1 MTMVARTLARLPKL
15 HSTIIAQRCFL
26 PSSGKLVTTNA
37 HRSGSRESGQ
47 TNRYAIP
54 QGLVV
59 QTRDIHLTRRN
70 ESTVLLAGVGV
81 AVGALAARQALIE
94 FRKYQ
99 DAQQPSD
106 TSEGSETMQ
115 GEQASKDGEA
125 TTAPPGVSA
134 GASGLF
140 GAFGKRY
147 YDGGFDEKMTRKE
160 AALILGVR
168 ESAAAQRIKDSHRRI
183 LMINHP
189 DKGGSKYMAAKI
201 NEAKEILL
209 KGRE

>member
-1 MTMVARTLARLPKL
+1 MVARTLARLPKL

-99 DAQQPSD
+99 
-106 TSEGSETMQ
+106 
-115 GEQASKDGEA
+115 
-125 TTAPPGVSA
+125 VSWWSVTRCF
-134 GASGLF
+134 GWRLWRCGLF
-140 GAFGKRY
+140 YKLCK
-147 YDGGFDEKMTRKE
+147 KMCGIE
-160 AALILGVR
+160 VL
-168 ESAAAQRIKDSHRRI
+168 
-183 LMINHP
+183 
-189 DKGGSKYMAAKI
+189 
-201 NEAKEILL
+201 
-209 KGRE
+209 